1 MRRAKEQ
8 KMALTEKQYINKIE
22 FLHTGDV
29 QVRESTEVFR
39 DDQMIA
45 QEYHR
50 RVVSA
55 DEQLDGPL
63 AERLQG
69 IQLEVVAERNSLREE
84 KAQLETQKADLEKQ
98 LSDKDAELQK
108 ANEDHQKTIE
118 NYDLLV
124 EAKKLVE
131 DELALAK
138 QELESLKPIEDAQE
152 EVQAEEQ
159 EVQEEQEV
167 SQ

>member
-1 MRRAKEQ
+1 
-8 KMALTEKQYINKIE
+8 MALTEKQYINKIE

-29 QVRESTEVFR
+29 QVRESTEVYR
-39 DDQMIA
+39 DEQMIA

-98 LSDKDAELQK
+98 VSDKDAELQK
-108 ANEDHQKTIE
+108 AQEEHQKTIE
-118 NYDLLV
+118 NYNLLE

-138 QELESLKPIEDAQE
+138 QELESLKPVEEPQE
-152 EVQAEEQ
+152 EVQAE
-159 EVQEEQEV
+159 VQV
-167 SQ
+167 

>member
-1 MRRAKEQ
+1 
-8 KMALTEKQYINKIE
+8 MALTEKQYINKIE

-29 QVRESTEVFR
+29 QVRESTEVYR

-63 AERLQG
+63 AERLEG

-84 KAQLETQKADLEKQ
+84 KAKLEEEKADLEKQ
-98 LSDKDAELQK
+98 VSDKDAELQK
-108 ANEDHQKTIE
+108 AQEEHQKTIE

-138 QELESLKPIEDAQE
+138 QELESLKPVE
-152 EVQAEEQ
+152 
-159 EVQEEQEV
+159 EVQEEEQEEPAE
-167 SQ
+167 

>member
-1 MRRAKEQ
+1 
-8 KMALTEKQYINKIE
+8 MALTEKQYINKIE

-55 DEQLDGPL
+55 DEELDGPL

-98 LSDKDAELQK
+98 VSDKDAELQSKDDQLQAKDAELQK
-108 ANEDHQKTIE
+108 AQEEHQKTIE

-138 QELESLKPIEDAQE
+138 QELESLKPVE

-159 EVQEEQEV
+159 EV

>member
-1 MRRAKEQ
+1 
-8 KMALTEKQYINKIE
+8 MALTEKQYINKIE

-29 QVRESTEVFR
+29 QVRESTEVYR
-39 DDQMIA
+39 DEQMIA

-84 KAQLETQKADLEKQ
+84 KVKLEAEKADLEKQ
-98 LSDKDAELQK
+98 VSDKDAELQK

-138 QELESLKPIEDAQE
+138 QELESLKPVE
-152 EVQAEEQ
+152 EVQ
-159 EVQEEQEV
+159 EQEV